1 MQHRR
6 VAWTFAAVTFVVLLG
21 VSSAFIV
28 DWRWGLGA
36 LVLSVAAF
44 LVSIYQL
51 QNLVADTESYI
62 NDLAYQIQRGQQ
74 EALLEMPIGLVMLDE
89 HGIIKWINPYMA
101 KYFLMR

>member
-62 NDLAYQIQRGQQ
+62 NAVSYTHLTLPTKYNSCRSR
-74 EALLEMPIGLVMLDE
+74 
-89 HGIIKWINPYMA
+89 WSPYH
-101 KYFLMR
+101 